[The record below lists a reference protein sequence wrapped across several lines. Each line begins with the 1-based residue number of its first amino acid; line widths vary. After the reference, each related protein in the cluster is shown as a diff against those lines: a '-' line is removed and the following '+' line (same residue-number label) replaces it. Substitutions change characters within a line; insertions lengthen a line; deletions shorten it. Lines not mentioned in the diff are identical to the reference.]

1 MVSETVAVVL
11 VLRRVMLTV
20 DFDALLANKMN
31 KKRNKKGG
39 ASWTTYMLTYMPF
52 LSPILVL
59 SGHTGGGSLNKSSV
73 AGATSIGTQSQPK
86 GSSNHETAR
95 TDAANGKLVAPV
107 AEHNSVAREPTHA
120 VSLRAAAPL
129 IAQDSAAPARR
140 TSVRWSGKLMSET
153 ESQKVFKALVSAQ
166 VEVLAEELPAK
177 FEAVADHEL
186 SGPDAIGDDDDDVGA
201 AAEQRGVEMV

>member
-20 DFDALLANKMN
+20 DFDGLLANKMN

-52 LSPILVL
+52 LSPILAM
-59 SGHTGGGSLNKSSV
+59 SGHTGGGSSLNQSSV
-73 AGATSIGTQSQPK
+73 GGATSIGTQSQPK

-95 TDAANGKLVAPV
+95 TDAANGKLVAP
-107 AEHNSVAREPTHA
+107 AGHNSVAPEPTHA

-186 SGPDAIGDDDDDVGA
+186 SGPDAISDDDDDVGA
-201 AAEQRGVEMV
+201 AAELRGVEMV